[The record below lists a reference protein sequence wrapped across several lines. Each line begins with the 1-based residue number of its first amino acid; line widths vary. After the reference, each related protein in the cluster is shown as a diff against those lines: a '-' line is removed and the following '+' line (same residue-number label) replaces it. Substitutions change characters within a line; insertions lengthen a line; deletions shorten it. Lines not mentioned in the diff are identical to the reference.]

1 MKGALRQAEERGR
14 ETILKKDIN
23 NGQQRQ
29 QRSADITQ
37 IFTLTFNRW
46 RWRTHLL
53 LVLFER
59 SNFLLRDF

>member
-46 RWRTHLL
+46 R
-53 LVLFER
+53 
-59 SNFLLRDF
+59 